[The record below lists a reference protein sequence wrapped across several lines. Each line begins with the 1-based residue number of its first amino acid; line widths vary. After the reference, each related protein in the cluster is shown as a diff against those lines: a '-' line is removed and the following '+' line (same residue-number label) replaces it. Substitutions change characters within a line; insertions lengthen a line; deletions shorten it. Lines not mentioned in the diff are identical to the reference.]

1 MMTSLRHLLLIV
13 TAHQSCNAALTR
25 AAALALN
32 TRARLSI
39 HVYDEKPGKRMG
51 ALDPELAEQL
61 DQAQRRGRRRWLDQ
75 TLADLQ
81 RKGIEADGRVIL
93 SQPLQEAMLAD
104 IVESEADLVIREVR
118 RESALSRLFFTPE
131 DWYLARLSPVDL
143 LLIGEGHDQQPL
155 GVIAA
160 VDLNHMD
167 ALTGSN
173 RHIAHRAQRLASASD
188 APLHLSHASREAS
201 TAAPH
206 ADERNTE
213 ESALRALATELAI
226 PADRCHVASG
236 RPDRIIPDLA
246 GNLGAEILVIGAN
259 RGAGSDPFVLGHTAT
274 DLINNAGM
282 DVLIVKPESFGS
294 WLLNR
299 DMPTERPQV
308 YH

>member
-25 AAALALN
+25 AETLALN

-61 DQAQRRGRRRWLDQ
+61 AQAQRRGRRRWLDQ
-75 TLADLQ
+75 TLEDLQ

-143 LLIGEGHDQQPL
+143 LLIGEGHDQPPL
-155 GVIAA
+155 GVMAA
-160 VDLNHMD
+160 VDLNEMD
-167 ALTGSN
+167 ALTGLN

-188 APLHLSHASREAS
+188 APLHLGHAAIGSSKATSRIDALN
-201 TAAPH
+201 
-206 ADERNTE
+206 ADQ
-213 ESALRALATELAI
+213 SALRTLATELAI
-226 PADRCHVASG
+226 PADRCHIECG
-236 RPDRIIPDLA
+236 RPDRVIPDMA
-246 GNLGAEILVIGAN
+246 EHLGTELLVIGAN
-259 RGAGSDPFVLGHTAT
+259 RGVGSDPFVLGHTAT

-282 DVLIVKPESFGS
+282 DVLIVKPESFEE

-299 DMPTERPQV
+299 DMPAERPQV